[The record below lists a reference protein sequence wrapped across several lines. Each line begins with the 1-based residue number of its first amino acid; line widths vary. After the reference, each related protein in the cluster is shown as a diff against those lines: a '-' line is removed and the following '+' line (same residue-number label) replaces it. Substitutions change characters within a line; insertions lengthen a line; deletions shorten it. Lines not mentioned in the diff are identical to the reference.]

1 MLVCSCATP
10 QPAQCFP
17 EVCCVS
23 AVEQGRPEL
32 VSSEPGG
39 GLSLRGADGQ
49 GEKVLLWTCPSPTQG
64 WDWPC
69 WTSLSALPARAAARC
84 PAPWLSAVMPTVLL
98 VPQLWPLRRGWAAP
112 RWGCA
117 HLAHSLEARWG
128 MALVASMLLPA
139 GPGCDIWLVLPG
151 HQDCGALSLRLVL
164 LGHELHLLKHLIN

>member
-1 MLVCSCATP
+1 MLVCSYDTP
-10 QPAQCFP
+10 QPARCFP

-49 GEKVLLWTCPSPTQG
+49 GEKVLLWTCPSLTQG

-98 VPQLWPLRRGWAAP
+98 VPQLGCGPSAEGGQRRGGAVPISPILW
-112 RWGCA
+112 RHGGGW
-117 HLAHSLEARWG
+117 HW
-128 MALVASMLLPA
+128 LLP
-139 GPGCDIWLVLPG
+139 C
-151 HQDCGALSLRLVL
+151 CCL
-164 LGHELHLLKHLIN
+164 LGLDVTFGWCCQATRTAELFLCGLFSWGTNCIS